1 MAHTVAFPPGR
12 FLGLLFSFLI
22 TPTLTLA
29 GVEPNST
36 GSLIGPRLLEN
47 ERAGTAVFEPTYG
60 ETTVR
65 ARLADR
71 SCFFMRL
78 PGKWE
83 LIASGEGVSLRE
95 LRSEAEVDVA
105 LHQAT
110 AFSSTS
116 GVDLAASYAAH
127 LQRDYEELLGRPV
140 TTTALERFD
149 APGVY
154 RWRATWSDSNF
165 DNAARALSLER
176 FIIQARPDAVI
187 EVSFNGFVAGDAIG
201 TALATV
207 ELRGKTDCQ
216 FPDRAR

>member
-1 MAHTVAFPPGR
+1 MAHTVAFPRGR

-22 TPTLTLA
+22 TPTLTPA

-36 GSLIGPRLLEN
+36 GSLIGPRLLDN
-47 ERAGTAVFEPTYG
+47 ERAGTAVFEPAYG

-78 PGKWE
+78 PGRWQ

-95 LRSEAEVDVA
+95 PRSEAEVDIA
-105 LHQAT
+105 LHEAS
-110 AFSSTS
+110 AFTSTS
-116 GVDLAASYAAH
+116 GGDLAASYAAH
-127 LQRDYEELLGRPV
+127 VQRDYEELLGRPV
-140 TTTALERFD
+140 TATALERVD

-165 DNAARALSLER
+165 ENAPPALNLER
-176 FIIQARPDAVI
+176 FIIQAGPDAVV
-187 EVSFNGFVAGDAIG
+187 EVSFNGFEAREAIG

-207 ELRGKTDCQ
+207 ELRENSDCQ
-216 FPDRAR
+216 FSGR